1 MSEWLTTGEMIDRLK
16 VGEVAECETGEKVK
30 IFPVY
35 NTLEFGTVKNTLL
48 WIDENGQPLGFYLT
62 ENNRAVKWRIL
73 SKYVS
78 FEEAMNAFKKGKK
91 VYFHGVG
98 DYTLDEGVE
107 LPPKGMNISNSLL
120 KEWNPYSLYIGK
132 WTIED

>member
-1 MSEWLTTGEMIDRLK
+1 MSEWLTTGQMIDSLEDEEIAESID
-16 VGEVAECETGEKVK
+16 GEYKAYWQNGCLRFCDRHGDVQERIVK
-30 IFPVY
+30 SDQ
-35 NTLEFGTVKNTLL
+35 K
-48 WIDENGQPLGFYLT
+48 
-62 ENNRAVKWRIL
+62 RKWRIL
-73 SKYVS
+73 PRYVS
-78 FEEAMNAFKKGKK
+78 FEKAMNAFKKGKK